1 MKMKSL
7 TLALALCG
15 PILTSPALASG
26 DEIYDHEGNPLEVPP
41 PSQGLPGDVW
51 QSWSHAFTGTRG
63 IAPYQGDI
71 LVGYSGSLHRLRESD
86 GSLVESFP
94 IANPDDVWLG
104 YDAQRDLIITS
115 NALTDTLRGYTPGN
129 ATPAFSIPSPTPGP
143 VGVAWDSTRDEYVYC
158 DWEADQVVVLD
169 PNTLTVVRT
178 LVPGLTRMAGV
189 AYDCEDD
196 VYIVGD
202 RDARRHY
209 LLDPATGSILL
220 SYPTAATATSS
231 PQGAGLSSDG
241 GVWEGEFT
249 TTTVYLQ
256 EAGHGPSTAC
266 SGGGN
271 SGSGYCYGD
280 GSGTVCPCAALGGA
294 GEGCLTTSG
303 TGASLVGS
311 GSASVTQDTLVLS
324 VSGGP
329 ANKPGIFFQGNN
341 QLNGGLGNAA
351 GDGLL
356 CTAGGTIRY
365 DVNFLDASGTASQG
379 GFGINAAAGTTR
391 NYQYWFRDTGNA
403 CGGGFNFTNA
413 WTVTWN

>member
-1 MKMKSL
+1 MKPSSI
-7 TLALALCG
+7 LAGVAGALLATTAAAAPLQV
-15 PILTSPALASG
+15 
-26 DEIYDHEGNPLEVPP
+26 YDLEGNPVQVPP
-41 PSQGLPGDVW
+41 PTGQLPGDLWRAVTHS
-51 QSWSHAFTGTRG
+51 QGGTRG
-63 IAPYQGDI
+63 IAPYQGDM
-71 LVGYSGSLHRLRESD
+71 LVGYNGAIFRLRESD
-86 GSLVESFP
+86 GSLVETFP
-94 IANPDDVWLG
+94 IADPNDAWLG
-104 YDAQRDLIITS
+104 YDASRDLIITT
-115 NALTDTLRGYTPGN
+115 NPITDTIRAYVPGN
-129 ATPAFSIPSPTPGP
+129 AAPVFTVPTPTPGP
-143 VGVAWDSTRDEYVYC
+143 VGAAWDSTRDEYVYC

-169 PNTLTVVRT
+169 PTTLATVRT
-178 LVPGLTRMAGV
+178 FPTGLTRMAGV
-189 AYDCEDD
+189 AYDCQDD

-209 LLDPATGSILL
+209 LIDPDSGAILL

-249 TTTVYLQ
+249 TATIYLQ

-266 SGGGN
+266 ASGGN
-271 SGSGYCYGD
+271 SGSAYCSGD
-280 GSGTVCPCAALGGA
+280 GTGAICPCAALGGS

-303 TGASLVGS
+303 SGALLVGS
-311 GSASVTQDTLVLS
+311 GNAGVANDSLTLT

-341 QLNGGLGNAA
+341 QLNGGNGNPA

-365 DVNFLDASGTASQG
+365 SVNPLDATGATSQT
-379 GFGINAAAGTTR
+379 GFGANAGTGLTR

-403 CGGGFNFTNA
+403 CGGGFNFTNG